1 MSVLV
6 GKKAPH
12 FNASAVLNGNDIV
25 SDFSLDQ
32 YLGKQH
38 VLLFIHPKYFT
49 FFLPSRTSYF
59 SSTN

>member
-25 SDFSLDQ
+25 SDFSLNN
-32 YLGKQH
+32 
-38 VLLFIHPKYFT
+38 I
-49 FFLPSRTSYF
+49 
-59 SSTN
+59 